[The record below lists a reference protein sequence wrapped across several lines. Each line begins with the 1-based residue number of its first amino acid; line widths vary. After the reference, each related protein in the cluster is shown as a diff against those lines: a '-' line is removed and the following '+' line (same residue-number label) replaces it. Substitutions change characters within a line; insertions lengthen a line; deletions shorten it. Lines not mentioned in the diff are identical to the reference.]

1 MSYYSLVKLRGATGQ
16 SLFAFD
22 FPYLKREDVRVFVD
36 GTAVSF
42 TFTSPNTIELVN
54 PLTKASDV
62 VIRRFTE
69 TGRRLVDYN
78 SVAELTE
85 EVLDMDSLQAFYIV
99 QEALDTAASAVVA
112 DIQGNW
118 DAKNGRIIN
127 VADPIDDTDA
137 MNRRTF
143 FELNGAYTSKMEEW
157 LRQAREAVND
167 AVEEANRARDEANR
181 AADIQELTQAIH
193 DGTAEIKVEAEKLL
207 TLTVEERIKA
217 EAAVVASKEWAD
229 KSAYWYDVFRS
240 IYLGLRSEHPG
251 GEVVNGAVY
260 FNTTDNR
267 LYFYTG
273 SQWYSPTTDADR
285 AEAARRFVESMRNE
299 VSNMRD
305 QTQVYSQQAQDFVT
319 DAQDAANA
327 AGMSAGTARNEA
339 AAAANH
345 AKDAEISAGV
355 ANERASAADGSAK
368 LADAAAGRAEAAAAQ
383 VGETFGDRG
392 GWYVAHGMPTK
403 PMRSSLWTV
412 MDGGELDGV
421 EWNVGDM
428 LVYSIKTNSFGR
440 ITGASITPSEP
451 APIEAE
457 EGLILGD
464 GKSIRA
470 KVSANIRW
478 IAHANSEGVKLGDN
492 AVELHLLGNN
502 MVFGALKHP
511 VFHKGNL
518 PSWDD
523 VTGKPET
530 FPVGVHAHKWD
541 EITGKP
547 AAALRWPTWFEVT
560 DKPTYFPPVTHGH
573 SWNEITNK
581 PDTALRWPTLAEVGA
596 APAGFG
602 LGTEGKSLADKSC
615 NDAMESGF
623 YSIYSSTTDTPY
635 GSGPSGSGMMVVRW
649 GGGAGCFQLFFAYT
663 AARIHA
669 RRRYQDQWLDWFEL
683 YSTSKK
689 PTAADVGA
697 LPATGGN
704 LTGKVQ
710 FVGVADAGGLG
721 RYALDLNNHNVG
733 GLNALVFND
742 PAEAGGEGIFF
753 PKTGKNDGS
762 TSMAD
767 YDVFTALDGK
777 MTFNG
782 KKVYHEGDKPT
793 AADVQARPADWVPS
807 WEDIQ
812 NKPTTLPPAPHKHAW
827 GDLTGVP
834 AQATRWPSFAEVTGK
849 PETFPAAAHS
859 HAWGDIT
866 GKPSTFPP
874 ATHSHAWG
882 DITGKPA
889 TFPAATHSHSWTELT
904 GIPVY
909 ATRWPTAA
917 EVGAA
922 ALNHGHARQFGS
934 EQSLSTEDLD
944 TIKTPGVYAQHA
956 NANTSAA
963 RHYPENQ
970 AGSLIVTTGAGVQ
983 QRYHVYN
990 SSRVWTRAQYDKGA
1004 WTPWAREYNTANKPT
1019 AAEVGAAPA
1028 GFGLGGYGTTVAT
1041 VLGDTSLRRQTGF
1054 FQGSNIAGLPTS
1066 PHSWNY
1072 VFNQAHGNAAG
1083 YFGYLAISF
1092 DCSKAWIGGQSGGVQ
1107 KGPFE
1112 LVKQGDRLVA
1122 HNAFGNDYH
1131 QCAIE
1136 VNGNTTIDSRP
1147 GIGFHMAG
1155 RFASTLHLWEGGD
1168 FRFHTQGLTSYA
1180 GIMTGNVNAND
1191 VYIRS
1196 DRRLK
1201 KNFVE
1206 VRDALRKVSA
1216 LTAYSYEKKQTLEAT
1231 EYDKKEVGLI
1241 AQDVEQVLP
1250 EAVTRVV
1257 DSSNKDGTEI
1267 LTLSNSALIALLVE
1281 AVKELSEKVKELEHD
1296 RT

>member
-1 MSYYSLVKLRGATGQ
+1 MRYYSLVKLRGATGQ

-36 GTAVSF
+36 GTSVSF
-42 TFTSPNTIELVN
+42 TFTSPNTIELTT

-118 DAKNGRIIN
+118 DAKRGRIIN
-127 VADPIDDTDA
+127 VADPVDDTDA
-137 MNRRTF
+137 MNKRTF

-167 AVEEANRARDEANR
+167 AVDEANRARDEANR

-193 DGTAEIKVEAEKLL
+193 DGTAAIKVEAEKLL

-273 SQWYSPTTDADR
+273 TQWYSPTTDADR

-319 DAQDAANA
+319 EAQDAANA

-339 AAAANH
+339 AAASNH
-345 AKDAEISAGV
+345 AQAAEISAGV

-403 PMRSSLWTV
+403 PMRSALWTV
-412 MDGGELDGV
+412 MDGGELNGV
-421 EWNVGDM
+421 EWNAGDM

-440 ITGASITPSEP
+440 ITGTSITPSEP
-451 APIEAE
+451 APIEAD

-464 GKSIRA
+464 GKFIRA
-470 KVSANIRW
+470 RVAANIRW

-518 PSWDD
+518 PTWDD
-523 VTGKPET
+523 ITGKPAT
-530 FPVGVHAHKWD
+530 FPAPVHTHKWD

-560 DKPTYFPPVTHGH
+560 DKPTYFPPVSHGH
-573 SWNEITNK
+573 SWNEIANK

-596 APAGFG
+596 APAGYG
-602 LGTEGKSLADKSC
+602 LGTEGRSLADKSC

-635 GSGPSGSGMMVVRW
+635 GSGPSGSGMMVVKW

-663 AARIHA
+663 AARVHV
-669 RRRYQDQWLDWFEL
+669 RRRYQDAWQGWSEL

-697 LPATGGN
+697 VPSDLVSLSGEF
-704 LTGKVQ
+704 GKIPRMSSA
-710 FVGVADAGGLG
+710 GVLEIG
-721 RYALDLNNHNVG
+721 RYVDFHYESAKGD
-733 GLNALVFND
+733 
-742 PAEAGGEGIFF
+742 
-753 PKTGKNDGS
+753 NDGRLELS
-762 TSMAD
+762 MNSDGTSYTLNVTGVNFNAKREL
-767 YDVFTALDGK
+767 YE
-777 MTFNG
+777 NG
-782 KKVYHEGDKPT
+782 KRVYSENY
-793 AADVQARPADWVPS
+793 QPS
-807 WEDIQ
+807 WV
-812 NKPTTLPPAPHKHAW
+812 A
-827 GDLTGVP
+827 V
-834 AQATRWPSFAEVTGK
+834 
-849 PETFPAAAHS
+849 
-859 HAWGDIT
+859 T

-874 ATHSHAWG
+874 ATHGHAWDDITGKPSSFAPATHNHDWGDLTGIPVQASRWPTFAEVTGKPETYPAATHSHAWADITG
-882 DITGKPA
+882 KPTTFAPATHSHAWADITGKPA
-889 TFPAATHSHSWTELT
+889 TFAPAAHKHSWSELT
-904 GIPVY
+904 GIPEY

-922 ALNHGHARQFGS
+922 DLNHGHARQFGS
-934 EQSLSTEDLD
+934 EQTLSTEDLD

-956 NANTSAA
+956 NVNTSAA
-963 RHYPENQ
+963 RHYPENL
-970 AGSLIVTTGAGVQ
+970 AGSLIVTVGAGVQ

-990 SSRVWTRAQYDKGA
+990 SSRVWTRAQYDQGA
-1004 WTPWAREYNTANKPT
+1004 WTPWAREYNTLNKPT
-1019 AAEVGAAPA
+1019 AADVDAAPA
-1028 GFGLGGYGTTVAT
+1028 GFGLGGYGTSIST
-1041 VLGDTSLRRQTGF
+1041 VLGDNNLRRQSGF

-1066 PHSWNY
+1066 PHTWNY

-1092 DCSKAWIGGQSGGVQ
+1092 DCSKAWIGGQSGGAQ

-1112 LVKQGDRLVA
+1112 LVKQYDRFVA
-1122 HNAFGNDYH
+1122 HNAIGNDYH

-1136 VNGNTTIDSRP
+1136 VNGNTAIDSRP

-1180 GIMTGNVNAND
+1180 GIITGNVNAND

-1281 AVKELSEKVKELEHD
+1281 AVKELSEKVKELEHG

>member
-36 GTAVSF
+36 GAAVSF
-42 TFTSPNTIELVN
+42 TFTSPNTIELTD

-69 TGRRLVDYN
+69 TGHRLVDYN

-99 QEALDTAASAVVA
+99 QEALDTATSAVVA

-118 DAKNGRIIN
+118 DAKHGRIIN
-127 VADPIDDTDA
+127 VADPVDDTDA
-137 MNRRTF
+137 MNKRTF
-143 FELNGAYTSKMEEW
+143 FELNGAYTSKMEDW

-167 AVEEANRARDEANR
+167 AVDEANRARDEANR
-181 AADIQELTQAIH
+181 AADIQELTQALH

-251 GEVVNGAVY
+251 GEVVNGAIY

-273 SQWYSPTTDADR
+273 TQWYSPTTDADR

-451 APIEAE
+451 TPIEAE

-470 KVSANIRW
+470 RVNANIRW

-523 VTGKPET
+523 VTGKPES
-530 FPVGVHAHKWD
+530 FPVGAHAHKWD

-663 AARIHA
+663 AARVHV
-669 RRRYQDQWLDWFEL
+669 RRRYQDQWHDWFEL

-697 LPATGGN
+697 
-704 LTGKVQ
+704 
-710 FVGVADAGGLG
+710 
-721 RYALDLNNHNVG
+721 
-733 GLNALVFND
+733 
-742 PAEAGGEGIFF
+742 
-753 PKTGKNDGS
+753 
-762 TSMAD
+762 
-767 YDVFTALDGK
+767 
-777 MTFNG
+777 
-782 KKVYHEGDKPT
+782 
-793 AADVQARPADWVPS
+793 RPANWVPS
-807 WEDIQ
+807 WDDVTG
-812 NKPTTLPPAPHKHAW
+812 KPTDYPSAEHSHAWGEITGKPAAFPPATHGHAWGEVTGKPSTFPPAAHKHAW
-827 GDLTGVP
+827 GELTGVP
-834 AQATRWPSFAEVTGK
+834 AQATRWPTFEEVTGK
-849 PETFPAAAHS
+849 PATYPAAAHS
-859 HAWGDIT
+859 HTWESVT
-866 GKPSTFPP
+866 GKPAEFPP

-882 DITGKPA
+882 DVTGKPT
-889 TFPAATHSHSWTELT
+889 TFPPAAHKHSWSELT
-904 GIPVY
+904 NVPEY

-963 RHYPENQ
+963 RHYPENL

-990 SSRVWTRAQYDKGA
+990 TSRVWTRAQYDKGA
-1004 WTPWAREYNTANKPT
+1004 WTPWAREYNTLNKPT
-1019 AAEVGAAPA
+1019 AADVGALPVQGAGGVLEVGKYIDFHDA
-1028 GFGLGGYGTTVAT
+1028 GTNVDYSLRLMQEG
-1041 VLGDTSLRRQTGF
+1041 TSLRVQGTNGYVDVGAKNTG
-1054 FQGSNIAGLPTS
+1054 
-1066 PHSWNY
+1066 Y
-1072 VFNQAHGNAAG
+1072 AHYYTDRPQH
-1083 YFGYLAISF
+1083 YF
-1092 DCSKAWIGGQSGGVQ
+1092 DK
-1107 KGPFE
+1107 
-1112 LVKQGDRLVA
+1112 
-1122 HNAFGNDYH
+1122 
-1131 QCAIE
+1131 
-1136 VNGNTTIDSRP
+1136 
-1147 GIGFHMAG
+1147 
-1155 RFASTLHLWEGGD
+1155 
-1168 FRFHTQGLTSYA
+1168 
-1180 GIMTGNVNAND
+1180 NVNVND
-1191 VYIRS
+1191 LYVRS
-1196 DRRLK
+1196 DVRLK
-1201 KNFVE
+1201 SNLE
-1206 VRDALRKVSA
+1206 PLSGALAKVCS
-1216 LTAYSYEKKQTLEAT
+1216 LKGWT
-1231 EYDKKEVGLI
+1231 YDKKLALDSEAVYRRETGLI
-1241 AQDVEQVLP
+1241 AQDVQKVLP
-1250 EAVTRVV
+1250 SAVHAVEG
-1257 DSSNKDGTEI
+1257 DL
-1267 LTLSNSALIALLVE
+1267 LTLSSSALVALLVE
-1281 AVKELSEKVKELEHD
+1281 AVKELSEKVKELEHG

>member
-36 GTAVSF
+36 GAAVSF
-42 TFTSPNTIELVN
+42 TFTSPNTIELTD

-62 VIRRFTE
+62 VVRRFTE
-69 TGRRLVDYN
+69 TGHRLVDYN

-99 QEALDTAASAVVA
+99 QEALDTATSAVVA

-118 DAKNGRIIN
+118 DAKHGRIIN
-127 VADPIDDTDA
+127 VADPVEDTDA

-143 FELNGAYTSKMEEW
+143 FELNGAYTSKMEDW
-157 LRQAREAVND
+157 LRQAREAVNA
-167 AVEEANRARDEANR
+167 AVDEANRARDEANR

-193 DGTAEIKVEAEKLL
+193 DGTAAIKVEVEKQL

-470 KVSANIRW
+470 RVSANIRW
-478 IAHANSEGVKLGDN
+478 IANANSEGVKLGDN

-523 VTGKPET
+523 VTGKPES
-530 FPVGVHAHKWD
+530 FPVGAHTHKWD

-602 LGTEGKSLADKSC
+602 LGAEGKSLADKSC
-615 NDAMESGF
+615 NDALDSGF
-623 YSIYSSTTDTPY
+623 YAIYSSTTDTPY

-663 AARIHA
+663 AARVHV
-669 RRRYQDQWLDWFEL
+669 RRRYQDQWHDWFEL

-697 LPATGGN
+697 
-704 LTGKVQ
+704 
-710 FVGVADAGGLG
+710 
-721 RYALDLNNHNVG
+721 R
-733 GLNALVFND
+733 
-742 PAEAGGEGIFF
+742 
-753 PKTGKNDGS
+753 PK
-762 TSMAD
+762 
-767 YDVFTALDGK
+767 
-777 MTFNG
+777 
-782 KKVYHEGDKPT
+782 
-793 AADVQARPADWVPS
+793 DWVPS
-807 WEDIQ
+807 WDDVTGKPTDYPSAEHSHSWEEVTG
-812 NKPTTLPPAPHKHAW
+812 KPTTFPPTTHKHIW
-827 GDLTGVP
+827 GELTGVP
-834 AQATRWPSFAEVTGK
+834 AQATRWPTFTEVTDKPATFPPATHSHAWSDVTGK
-849 PETFPAAAHS
+849 PAA
-859 HAWGDIT
+859 
-866 GKPSTFPP
+866 FPP

-889 TFPAATHSHSWTELT
+889 TFPAATHNHAWGAITDKPATFPAAAHGHSWTELT

-909 ATRWPTAA
+909 ATRWPTAS

-956 NANTSAA
+956 NVNTSAA
-963 RHYPENQ
+963 RHYPENL
-970 AGSLIVTTGAGVQ
+970 AGSLTVTVGAGVQ

-990 SSRVWTRAQYDKGA
+990 TSRIWTRAQYDKGA

-1019 AAEVGAAPA
+1019 AAEVGAMAD
-1028 GFGLGGYGTTVAT
+1028 GGTYGTVTFSNWVRTTGNSGWYNAT
-1041 VLGDTSLRRQTGF
+1041 YGGGMHMTDSTWVRTYNAKKFHIPNTEGD
-1054 FQGSNIAGLPTS
+1054 
-1066 PHSWNY
+1066 
-1072 VFNQAHGNAAG
+1072 
-1083 YFGYLAISF
+1083 SF
-1092 DCSKAWIGGQSGGVQ
+1092 YTAGGVLAD
-1107 KGPFE
+1107 G
-1112 LVKQGDRLVA
+1112 G
-1122 HNAFGNDYH
+1122 GNF
-1131 QCAIE
+1131 
-1136 VNGNTTIDSRP
+1136 S
-1147 GIGFHMAG
+1147 
-1155 RFASTLHLWEGGD
+1155 
-1168 FRFHTQGLTSYA
+1168 
-1180 GIMTGNVNAND
+1180 D

-1196 DRRLK
+1196 DKRLK
-1201 KNFVE
+1201 TNLVPLS
-1206 VRDALRKVSA
+1206 DALEKVCK
-1216 LTAYSYEKKQTLEAT
+1216 LTGY
-1231 EYDKKEVGLI
+1231 EYDKKKCLSATEYNVHEAGLI
-1241 AQDVEQVLP
+1241 AQDVQAVLP
-1250 EAVTRVV
+1250 AATSEV
-1257 DSSNKDGTEI
+1257 
-1267 LTLSNSALIALLVE
+1267 NSATTSDNEENVLTISHGGVIALLVE